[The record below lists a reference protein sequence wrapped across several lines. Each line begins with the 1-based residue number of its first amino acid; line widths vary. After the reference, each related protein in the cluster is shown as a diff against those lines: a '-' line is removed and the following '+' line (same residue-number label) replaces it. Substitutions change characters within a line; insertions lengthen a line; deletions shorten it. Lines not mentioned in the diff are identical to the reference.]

1 MFEHV
6 PPITGWLP
14 QWDFVGFEGHLHMW
28 LDLISRLYYEYMID
42 WGWKATKRIDWVS
55 VVISSNC
62 PVRSTEDSS
71 VVYMWVQ
78 GPDFIHELNS
88 NLMSISFRIAEWE
101 QGNLIQLELHTWHV
115 NCESQYFVG
124 KMRFPHH
131 NSRGYD
137 QSHDIFLFDEM
148 EEQIVD
154 SDARYSGSLL
164 GKRNCTISLDYSLH
178 PVESVH
184 T

>member
-1 MFEHV
+1 
-6 PPITGWLP
+6 
-14 QWDFVGFEGHLHMW
+14 MW
-28 LDLISRLYYEYMID
+28 LDLICRLYYEYMI
-42 WGWKATKRIDWVS
+42 GWSWKSTKRIDWVS

-62 PVRSTEDSS
+62 PVRSIEDSR

-78 GPDFIHELNS
+78 NPNFIHELTS
-88 NLMSISFRIAEWE
+88 NLMSISFRIAKWE
-101 QGNLIQLELHTWHV
+101 QGNLIRLGQLHTWHV

-124 KMRFPHH
+124 EMHFPDR
-131 NSRGYD
+131 NSRGYN
-137 QSHDIFLFDEM
+137 QSHDILLFDEM

-154 SDARYSGSLL
+154 SDARYSASLL
-164 GKRNCTISLDYSLH
+164 GKRNWTTSLDYSPH